1 MRSSSSTPASCWIT
15 RSATTTSPIDSV
27 GSSPPA
33 TPEKTTVRQPNRS
46 ASSVVT
52 SAALTL
58 PIPEPASTTSCPS
71 IVPVS
76 KTVCAATSLRESARA
91 ARKCASS
98 CGSAQISPM
107 VTLQCALPLAV
118 GQCHLVR
125 CSACWGPGSGRL
137 TRRGS
142 RRRLVGV
149 VVELADR
156 RDAVD
161 AGQRRRRGEDPPA
174 RQRQQHAGVPHAD
187 VLSGLGGEVGELPL
201 VPVACLK
208 EATHYAAALFIG
220 DVHGDRPAQPGGQSL
235 RQGHEAHDDEE
246 VHRGH
251 GDGQHSR
258 PAPAAMPMAA
268 DSQTA
273 AAVVSPCTDPRRKMM
288 MPAPRKPMPDTIWAA
303 TR

>member
-15 RSATTTSPIDSV
+15 RSATTTSPIESV

-76 KTVCAATSLRESARA
+76 KTVCATSSLWESVRV

-98 CGSAQISPM
+98 CGIAQISPM
-107 VTLQCALPLAV
+107 VTPQCALPLAV
-118 GQCHLVR
+118 EQYHLVR
-125 CSACWGPGSGRL
+125 CSACRG
-137 TRRGS
+137 TRKWAPDRWGS
-142 RRRLVGV
+142 RRRLVGF

-156 RDAVD
+156 RHALD
-161 AGQRRRRGEDPPA
+161 AGQHRRRGEDRPA
-174 RQRQQHAGVPHAD
+174 RQREQHAGVPHAD
-187 VLSGLGGEVGELPL
+187 VLSCVGGEVGELPL
-201 VPVACLK
+201 APVARLK
-208 EATHYAAALFIG
+208 EATHYGAALFIG

-235 RQGHEAHDDEE
+235 RKGHEAHDDEE

-251 GDGQHSR
+251 RDGQ
-258 PAPAAMPMAA
+258 
-268 DSQTA
+268 Q
-273 AAVVSPCTDPRRKMM
+273 
-288 MPAPRKPMPDTIWAA
+288 
-303 TR
+303 

>member
-15 RSATTTSPIDSV
+15 RSATTTSPIESV

-76 KTVCAATSLRESARA
+76 KTVCATSSLWESVRV

-98 CGSAQISPM
+98 CGIAQISPM
-107 VTLQCALPLAV
+107 VTPQCALPLAV
-118 GQCHLVR
+118 EQYHLVR
-125 CSACWGPGSGRL
+125 CSACRG
-137 TRRGS
+137 TRKWAPDRWGS
-142 RRRLVGV
+142 RRRLVGF
-149 VVELADR
+149 
-156 RDAVD
+156 
-161 AGQRRRRGEDPPA
+161 
-174 RQRQQHAGVPHAD
+174 
-187 VLSGLGGEVGELPL
+187 VGELPL
-201 VPVACLK
+201 APVARLK

-235 RQGHEAHDDEE
+235 RKGHEAHDDEE

-251 GDGQHSR
+251 RDGQ
-258 PAPAAMPMAA
+258 
-268 DSQTA
+268 Q
-273 AAVVSPCTDPRRKMM
+273 
-288 MPAPRKPMPDTIWAA
+288 
-303 TR
+303 